1 MVFASKKISPV
12 MEMWCNYKPLLEI
25 APPVKASKMI
35 PNWFEKLHTDLDV
48 LDPQFPKT
56 APITKDYMS
65 HTIKKCPAVVDYLAH
80 GFIIP
85 YWTDTIIQ
93 RIGNKFQF
101 EHHQDGLKDWDGFGQ
116 IEFHSFDQLSTFPF
130 KEGDFNEGVKFISPW
145 FFKTPPGWST
155 LFLPPMLHEEDR
167 YTLIPGIVETDVY
180 HQVNFPS
187 IFHLEGQTIIKRG
200 DPFLHVIP
208 FKRESIDLE
217 LRLSTEED
225 RQLIEDQG
233 MALRSKF
240 TNGYRDIIR
249 RNKRKNGK

>member
-1 MVFASKKISPV
+1 MVFASKKV
-12 MEMWCNYKPLLEI
+12 VNKMEMWTNHKPLLEI
-25 APPVKASKMI
+25 VPPVKASRMI
-35 PNWFEKLHTDLDV
+35 PEWFEKLHSDLDV
-48 LDPQFPKT
+48 LDPEFPKT
-56 APITKDYMS
+56 APIVREYMS
-65 HTIKKCPAVVDYLAH
+65 HTIKKCPAIVDYLAE

-93 RIGNKFQF
+93 RIDNKFLF
-101 EHHQDGLKDWDGFGQ
+101 EHNQTALNDGFGQ

-145 FFKTPPGWST
+145 FFRTPPGWST
-155 LFLPPMLHEEDR
+155 LFLPPLLHNEDR
-167 YTLIPGIVETDVY
+167 FTILPGIVETDVF

-200 DPFLHVIP
+200 EPFLQAIP

-217 LRLSTEED
+217 IRLSTDED

-233 MALRSKF
+233 MELRSKF
-240 TNGYRDIIR
+240 TNGYRDITR
-249 RNKRKNGK
+249 RNRKKNGK